1 MNTLLVNA
9 NKVNFF
15 KDMHVKIDT
24 NVNTGYGKDT
34 DKNGYANIKYRELIQ
49 KLTATLSLT
58 LLSFGW
64 GSTVNA
70 AQQQIALVGTWTS
83 IPDAPLVQKP
93 EKASE
98 GLYQLQVN
106 ADGTL
111 TPVKVL
117 QMKSPS
123 WVVKSKD
130 GRFAY
135 TTNEENEGAVT
146 ALSVQNGKVE
156 VLNTVN
162 SHGGHPTHASISLDG
177 KFLFVSNYSAF
188 DKGRGGVAVLP
199 ILPNGYLG
207 EMVQNIVFAEGS
219 GHVKGRQDSGHA
231 HSTTFSPD
239 GKYLYASDL
248 GNDKVYAFRYNPS
261 KPQPLEAD
269 KSRDVSFKH
278 GSGPRHMVFS
288 PNGKQA
294 YITAEM
300 RSEIVTFN
308 VQDGHLKKVAE
319 LKLVHED
326 KTPEF
331 KSASGIILS
340 PNGKYVIAANRG
352 ADNKLLVFKIQQ
364 NGLLGQPQVYKA
376 NGIEPRAFSFDESGK
391 YLYVTNVYS
400 NNISLFRFDTKNG
413 SLKPLGDA
421 AKISTPTDIKFF
433 Q

>member
-1 MNTLLVNA
+1 M
-9 NKVNFF
+9 
-15 KDMHVKIDT
+15 KIDT
-24 NVNTGYGKDT
+24 DVKTGYGKDT

-199 ILPNGYLG
+199 ILPNGHLG
-207 EMVQNIVFAEGS
+207 EMVQNIIFAEGS

-288 PNGKQA
+288 SNGKQA

-433 Q
+433 

>member
-1 MNTLLVNA
+1 M
-9 NKVNFF
+9 
-15 KDMHVKIDT
+15 KIDT
-24 NVNTGYGKDT
+24 DVNTGYGKDT

-70 AQQQIALVGTWTS
+70 AQQQIALVGTWRS

-199 ILPNGYLG
+199 ILPNGHLG
-207 EMVQNIVFAEGS
+207 EMVQNIVFSEGS

-340 PNGKYVIAANRG
+340 PNGNYVIAANRG

-433 Q
+433 

>member
-1 MNTLLVNA
+1 MPVK
-9 NKVNFF
+9 KVTCVEITES
-15 KDMHVKIDT
+15 KDNDIKL
-24 NVNTGYGKDT
+24 
-34 DKNGYANIKYRELIQ
+34 KYRGLIQ

-58 LLSFGW
+58 FISLGW
-64 GSTVNA
+64 GNIVNA
-70 AQQQIALVGTWTS
+70 ADQQIALVGTWTS
-83 IPDAPLVQKP
+83 IPNAPLVQKP
-93 EKASE
+93 KQASE
-98 GLYQLQVN
+98 GLYQFKVN
-106 ADGTL
+106 RDGTL
-111 TPVKVL
+111 TPIKVL
-117 QMKSPS
+117 KMKSPS
-123 WVVKSKD
+123 WIVKSKD

-135 TTNEENEGAVT
+135 TTNEENLGEVT

-156 VLNTVN
+156 VLNTVD
-162 SHGGHPTHASISLDG
+162 SHGGHPTHASISLDS

-199 ILPNGYLG
+199 ILPNGHIG

-219 GHVKGRQDSGHA
+219 GHVKGRQESGHA

-248 GNDKVYAFRYNPS
+248 GNDKVYAFRYNPN

-269 KSRDVSFKH
+269 SSRDVKFVH

-288 PNGKQA
+288 PNGKYA

-300 RSEIVTFN
+300 RSEIVAFN
-308 VQDGHLKKVAE
+308 VQDGHLKKIAE

-340 PNGKYVIAANRG
+340 PDGKYVIAANRG

-364 NGLLGQPQVYKA
+364 NGLLGQPVIYKA
-376 NGIEPRAFSFDESGK
+376 NGIEPRAFSFDATGK

-400 NNISLFRFDTKNG
+400 NNISLFRFDAKSG
-413 SLKPLGDA
+413 SLKPAGDA

-433 Q
+433 N

>member
-24 NVNTGYGKDT
+24 DVKTGYGKDT

-49 KLTATLSLT
+49 KLIATLSLT

-146 ALSVQNGKVE
+146 ALSIQNGKVE

-188 DKGRGGVAVLP
+188 DKGRGGVVVLP
-199 ILPNGYLG
+199 ILPNGHLG

-376 NGIEPRAFSFDESGK
+376 NGIEPRAFAFDESGK

-433 Q
+433 

>member
-1 MNTLLVNA
+1 M
-9 NKVNFF
+9 
-15 KDMHVKIDT
+15 KIDID
-24 NVNTGYGKDT
+24 VKTGYGKDT
-34 DKNGYANIKYRELIQ
+34 DKNGYTNIKYRELIQ

-199 ILPNGYLG
+199 ILPNGHLG

-300 RSEIVTFN
+300 QSEIVTFN

-376 NGIEPRAFSFDESGK
+376 NGIEPRAFAFDESGK

-421 AKISTPTDIKFF
+421 AKIATPTDIKFF
-433 Q
+433 

>member
-1 MNTLLVNA
+1 M
-9 NKVNFF
+9 
-15 KDMHVKIDT
+15 KIDT
-24 NVNTGYGKDT
+24 DVNTGYGKDT

-70 AQQQIALVGTWTS
+70 AQPQIALVGTWTS

-199 ILPNGYLG
+199 ILPNGHLG

-376 NGIEPRAFSFDESGK
+376 NGIEPRAFSFDESDK

-433 Q
+433 

>member
-1 MNTLLVNA
+1 
-9 NKVNFF
+9 
-15 KDMHVKIDT
+15 MHVKIDT
-24 NVNTGYGKDT
+24 DVNTGYGKDT

-70 AQQQIALVGTWTS
+70 AQQQIALVGTWTY

-207 EMVQNIVFAEGS
+207 EMVQNIVFSEGS

-433 Q
+433 

>member
-24 NVNTGYGKDT
+24 DVKTGYGKDT

-83 IPDAPLVQKP
+83 IPDAPLVQRP

-199 ILPNGYLG
+199 ILPNGHLG
-207 EMVQNIVFAEGS
+207 EMVQNIVFSEGS

-364 NGLLGQPQVYKA
+364 NGLLGQPQVYKV

-433 Q
+433 

>member
-1 MNTLLVNA
+1 M
-9 NKVNFF
+9 
-15 KDMHVKIDT
+15 DT
-24 NVNTGYGKDT
+24 DVNTGYGKDT

-177 KFLFVSNYSAF
+177 KYLFVSNYSAF

-199 ILPNGYLG
+199 ILPNGHLG

-340 PNGKYVIAANRG
+340 LNGKYVIAANRG

-433 Q
+433 

>member
-1 MNTLLVNA
+1 MEKDTCVEIRDS
-9 NKVNFF
+9 KVN
-15 KDMHVKIDT
+15 DT
-24 NVNTGYGKDT
+24 
-34 DKNGYANIKYRELIQ
+34 NIKYCELIQ
-49 KLTATLSLT
+49 KLTATLSLSF
-58 LLSFGW
+58 LSLGW

-70 AQQQIALVGTWTS
+70 AEQQIALVGTWTS

-117 QMKSPS
+117 KMKSPS
-123 WVVKSKD
+123 WIVKSKD

-135 TTNEENEGAVT
+135 TTNEENLGEVT

-188 DKGRGGVAVLP
+188 DKGRGGVAVFP
-199 ILPNGYLG
+199 ILPNGHLG
-207 EMVQNIVFAEGS
+207 EMVQNIVFSEGS
-219 GHVKGRQDSGHA
+219 GHVKGRQESGHA

-248 GNDKVYAFRYNPS
+248 GNDKVYVFRYNPN
-261 KPQPLEAD
+261 KTQPLEAD
-269 KSRDVSFKH
+269 NSRDVTFNH

-288 PNGKQA
+288 SDGKHA
-294 YITAEM
+294 YVTAEM

-308 VQDGHLKKVAE
+308 VQDGYLKKTAE

-340 PNGKYVIAANRG
+340 PDGKYVIAANRG
-352 ADNKLLVFKIQQ
+352 SDNKLLVFKIQED
-364 NGLLGQPQVYKA
+364 GLLAQPTVYKA
-376 NGIEPRAFSFDESGK
+376 NGIEPRAFSFDATGK
-391 YLYVTNVYS
+391 YLYVTNVFT
-400 NNISLFRFDTKNG
+400 NNISLFRFDAKNG
-413 SLKPLGDA
+413 TLKSVGDA

-433 Q
+433 N

>member
-1 MNTLLVNA
+1 M
-9 NKVNFF
+9 
-15 KDMHVKIDT
+15 KIDT
-24 NVNTGYGKDT
+24 DVNTGYGKDT
-34 DKNGYANIKYRELIQ
+34 DKNGYANIKYRERIQ

-199 ILPNGYLG
+199 ILPNGHLG

-376 NGIEPRAFSFDESGK
+376 NGIEPRAFAFDESGK

-433 Q
+433 

>member
-1 MNTLLVNA
+1 M
-9 NKVNFF
+9 
-15 KDMHVKIDT
+15 KIDT
-24 NVNTGYGKDT
+24 DVNTGYGKDT

-58 LLSFGW
+58 FLSFGW

-162 SHGGHPTHASISLDG
+162 SHGGHPTHASVSLDG

-199 ILPNGYLG
+199 ILPNGHLG
-207 EMVQNIVFAEGS
+207 EMVQNIVFSEGS

-433 Q
+433 

>member
-24 NVNTGYGKDT
+24 DVNTGYGKDT
-34 DKNGYANIKYRELIQ
+34 DKNGYANIKYHELIK

-199 ILPNGYLG
+199 ILPNGHLG

-364 NGLLGQPQVYKA
+364 NGLIGQPQVYKA

-433 Q
+433 

>member
-1 MNTLLVNA
+1 M
-9 NKVNFF
+9 
-15 KDMHVKIDT
+15 KIDT
-24 NVNTGYGKDT
+24 DVNTGYGKDT

-49 KLTATLSLT
+49 KLTVTLSLT

-199 ILPNGYLG
+199 ILPNGHLG

-261 KPQPLEAD
+261 NPQPLEAD

-433 Q
+433 

>member
-1 MNTLLVNA
+1 
-9 NKVNFF
+9 
-15 KDMHVKIDT
+15 VKIDT
-24 NVNTGYGKDT
+24 YVEIKQSKVNDT
-34 DKNGYANIKYRELIQ
+34 HIKYRGLIH

-64 GSTVNA
+64 NSTVNA

-93 EKASE
+93 KQASE
-98 GLYQLQVN
+98 GLYQLQFN
-106 ADGTL
+106 GDGTL

-117 QMKSPS
+117 KMKSPS
-123 WVVKSKD
+123 WIVKSKD

-146 ALSVQNGKVE
+146 ALSVQNAKVE

-162 SHGGHPTHASISLDG
+162 SHGGHPTHATISLDG

-188 DKGRGGVAVLP
+188 DKGRGGVAVFP
-199 ILPNGYLG
+199 ILANGHLG

-219 GHVKGRQDSGHA
+219 GHVKGRQESGHA

-261 KPQPLEAD
+261 NLQPLEAD
-269 KSRDVSFKH
+269 SNRDVTLGH

-288 PNGKQA
+288 QNGKHA
-294 YITAEM
+294 YLTAEM
-300 RSEIVTFN
+300 QSEIVIFN
-308 VQDGHLKKVAE
+308 VQDGYLKKVGQ
-319 LKLVHED
+319 LKLIHED

-364 NGLLGQPQVYKA
+364 NGLLGKPTVYKA
-376 NGIEPRAFSFDESGK
+376 NGIEPRAFSFDMSGK
-391 YLYVTNVYS
+391 YLYVTNVFS
-400 NNISLFRFDTKNG
+400 NNISLFRFDGKKGTLRSIGN
-413 SLKPLGDA
+413 A
-421 AKISTPTDIKFF
+421 AKLSTPTDIKFF
-433 Q
+433 N

>member
-1 MNTLLVNA
+1 
-9 NKVNFF
+9 
-15 KDMHVKIDT
+15 MHVKIDT
-24 NVNTGYGKDT
+24 DVNTGYGKDT

-93 EKASE
+93 EKVSE

-199 ILPNGYLG
+199 ILPNGHLG

-364 NGLLGQPQVYKA
+364 NGPLGQPQVYKA

-433 Q
+433 

>member
-1 MNTLLVNA
+1 
-9 NKVNFF
+9 
-15 KDMHVKIDT
+15 MHVKIDT
-24 NVNTGYGKDT
+24 DVNTGYGKDT

-146 ALSVQNGKVE
+146 ALSVQNGKIE

-199 ILPNGYLG
+199 ILPNGHLG
-207 EMVQNIVFAEGS
+207 EMVQNIVFSEGS

-376 NGIEPRAFSFDESGK
+376 NGIEPRAFAFDESGK

-433 Q
+433 

>member
-24 NVNTGYGKDT
+24 DVNTGYGKDT

-199 ILPNGYLG
+199 ILPNGHLG

-300 RSEIVTFN
+300 QSEIVTFN

-376 NGIEPRAFSFDESGK
+376 NGIEPRAFAFDESGK

-421 AKISTPTDIKFF
+421 AKIATPTDIKFF
-433 Q
+433 

>member
-1 MNTLLVNA
+1 
-9 NKVNFF
+9 
-15 KDMHVKIDT
+15 
-24 NVNTGYGKDT
+24 
-34 DKNGYANIKYRELIQ
+34 
-49 KLTATLSLT
+49 
-58 LLSFGW
+58 
-64 GSTVNA
+64 
-70 AQQQIALVGTWTS
+70 
-83 IPDAPLVQKP
+83 
-93 EKASE
+93 
-98 GLYQLQVN
+98 
-106 ADGTL
+106 
-111 TPVKVL
+111 
-117 QMKSPS
+117 MKSPS

-199 ILPNGYLG
+199 ILPNGHLG
-207 EMVQNIVFAEGS
+207 EMVQNIVFSEGS

-433 Q
+433 

>member
-1 MNTLLVNA
+1 M
-9 NKVNFF
+9 
-15 KDMHVKIDT
+15 KIDT
-24 NVNTGYGKDT
+24 DVNTGYGKDT

-177 KFLFVSNYSAF
+177 KYLFVSNYSAF

-199 ILPNGYLG
+199 ILPNGHLG

-340 PNGKYVIAANRG
+340 LNGKYVIAANRG

-433 Q
+433 

>member
-1 MNTLLVNA
+1 M
-9 NKVNFF
+9 
-15 KDMHVKIDT
+15 KIDT
-24 NVNTGYGKDT
+24 DVKTGYGKDT

-83 IPDAPLVQKP
+83 IPDAALVQKP

-156 VLNTVN
+156 VVNTVN

-199 ILPNGYLG
+199 ILPNGHLG
-207 EMVQNIVFAEGS
+207 EMVQNIVFSEGS

-433 Q
+433 

>member
-1 MNTLLVNA
+1 MK
-9 NKVNFF
+9 KVTCVEITESKENDI
-15 KDMHVKIDT
+15 KL
-24 NVNTGYGKDT
+24 
-34 DKNGYANIKYRELIQ
+34 KYRALIQ

-58 LLSFGW
+58 FLSLGW
-64 GSTVNA
+64 GNIVNA
-70 AQQQIALVGTWTS
+70 ADQQIALVGTWTS
-83 IPDAPLVQKP
+83 IPNAPLVQKP
-93 EKASE
+93 NQASE

-106 ADGTL
+106 GDGTL
-111 TPVKVL
+111 TPIKVL
-117 QMKSPS
+117 KMKSPS
-123 WVVKSKD
+123 WIVKSKD

-135 TTNEENEGAVT
+135 TTNEENLGEVT

-156 VLNTVN
+156 VLNTVD

-199 ILPNGYLG
+199 ILPNGHIG

-219 GHVKGRQDSGHA
+219 GHVKGRQESGHA

-248 GNDKVYAFRYNPS
+248 GNDKVYAFRYNPN

-269 KSRDVSFKH
+269 SSRDVKFVH

-288 PNGKQA
+288 PNGKYA

-300 RSEIVTFN
+300 RSEIVAFN
-308 VQDGHLKKVAE
+308 VQDGHLKKIAE

-340 PNGKYVIAANRG
+340 PDGKYVIAGNRG

-364 NGLLGQPQVYKA
+364 NGLLGQPVIYKA
-376 NGIEPRAFSFDESGK
+376 NGIEPRAFSFDATGK

-400 NNISLFRFDTKNG
+400 NNISLFRFDAKSG
-413 SLKPLGDA
+413 SLKPTGDA

-433 Q
+433 N

>member
-1 MNTLLVNA
+1 M
-9 NKVNFF
+9 
-15 KDMHVKIDT
+15 KIDT
-24 NVNTGYGKDT
+24 DVNTGYGKDT

-199 ILPNGYLG
+199 ILPNGHLG

-300 RSEIVTFN
+300 RSEIETFY

-433 Q
+433 

>member
-1 MNTLLVNA
+1 MPVEKDTCVEIRDS
-9 NKVNFF
+9 KVN
-15 KDMHVKIDT
+15 DT
-24 NVNTGYGKDT
+24 
-34 DKNGYANIKYRELIQ
+34 NIKYRELIQ
-49 KLTATLSLT
+49 KLTATLSLSF
-58 LLSFGW
+58 LSLGW

-70 AQQQIALVGTWTS
+70 AEQQIALVGTWTS

-117 QMKSPS
+117 KMKSPS
-123 WVVKSKD
+123 WIVKSKD

-135 TTNEENEGAVT
+135 TTNEENLGEVT

-188 DKGRGGVAVLP
+188 DKGRGGVAVFP
-199 ILPNGYLG
+199 ILPNGHLG
-207 EMVQNIVFAEGS
+207 EMVQNIVFSEGS
-219 GHVKGRQDSGHA
+219 GHVKGRQESGHA

-248 GNDKVYAFRYNPS
+248 GNDKVYVFRYNPN
-261 KPQPLEAD
+261 KTQPLEAD
-269 KSRDVSFKH
+269 NGRDVTFNH

-288 PNGKQA
+288 SDGKHA
-294 YITAEM
+294 YVTAEM

-308 VQDGHLKKVAE
+308 VQDGYLKKTAE

-340 PNGKYVIAANRG
+340 PDGTYVIAANRG
-352 ADNKLLVFKIQQ
+352 SDNKLLVFKIQED
-364 NGLLGQPQVYKA
+364 GLLAQPTVYKA
-376 NGIEPRAFSFDESGK
+376 NGIEPRAFSFDATGK
-391 YLYVTNVYS
+391 YLYVTNVFT
-400 NNISLFRFDTKNG
+400 NNISLFRFDAKNG
-413 SLKPLGDA
+413 TLKSVGDA

-433 Q
+433 N

>member
-1 MNTLLVNA
+1 M
-9 NKVNFF
+9 
-15 KDMHVKIDT
+15 KIDT
-24 NVNTGYGKDT
+24 DVKTGYGKDT
-34 DKNGYANIKYRELIQ
+34 DKNGYANIKYHELIQ

-188 DKGRGGVAVLP
+188 DKGRGGIAVLP
-199 ILPNGYLG
+199 ILPNGHLG

-433 Q
+433 

>member
-1 MNTLLVNA
+1 M
-9 NKVNFF
+9 
-15 KDMHVKIDT
+15 KIDT
-24 NVNTGYGKDT
+24 DVNTGYGKDT

-199 ILPNGYLG
+199 ILPNGHLG

-261 KPQPLEAD
+261 KSQPLEAD
-269 KSRDVSFKH
+269 KSRVVSFKH

-308 VQDGHLKKVAE
+308 VQEGHLKKVAE

-433 Q
+433 

>member
-1 MNTLLVNA
+1 M
-9 NKVNFF
+9 
-15 KDMHVKIDT
+15 KIDT
-24 NVNTGYGKDT
+24 DVNTGYGKDT

-93 EKASE
+93 EKVSE

-199 ILPNGYLG
+199 ILPNGHLG

-364 NGLLGQPQVYKA
+364 NGPLGQPQVYKA

-433 Q
+433 

>member
-24 NVNTGYGKDT
+24 DVNTGYGKDT

-70 AQQQIALVGTWTS
+70 AQPQIALVGTWTS

-130 GRFAY
+130 SRFAY

-199 ILPNGYLG
+199 ILPNGHLG

-413 SLKPLGDA
+413 SLKSLGDA

-433 Q
+433 

>member
-1 MNTLLVNA
+1 M
-9 NKVNFF
+9 
-15 KDMHVKIDT
+15 KIDT
-24 NVNTGYGKDT
+24 DVNTGYGKDT
-34 DKNGYANIKYRELIQ
+34 DKNGYANIKYHELIQ

-199 ILPNGYLG
+199 ILPNGHLG

-288 PNGKQA
+288 LNGKQA

-364 NGLLGQPQVYKA
+364 NGLLGQPQVYKT

-433 Q
+433 

>member
-24 NVNTGYGKDT
+24 DVNTGYGKDT

-70 AQQQIALVGTWTS
+70 AQPQIALVGTWTS

-199 ILPNGYLG
+199 ILPNGHLG
-207 EMVQNIVFAEGS
+207 EMVQNIVFSEGS

-352 ADNKLLVFKIQQ
+352 VDNKLLVFKIQQ

-433 Q
+433 

>member
-1 MNTLLVNA
+1 M
-9 NKVNFF
+9 
-15 KDMHVKIDT
+15 KIDT
-24 NVNTGYGKDT
+24 DVKTGYGKDT

-49 KLTATLSLT
+49 KFTATLSLT

-199 ILPNGYLG
+199 ILPNGHLG

-269 KSRDVSFKH
+269 KSRDASFKH

-433 Q
+433 

>member
-1 MNTLLVNA
+1 M
-9 NKVNFF
+9 
-15 KDMHVKIDT
+15 KIDT
-24 NVNTGYGKDT
+24 DVNTGYGKDT

-156 VLNTVN
+156 VLNTIN

-177 KFLFVSNYSAF
+177 KYLFVSNYSAF

-199 ILPNGYLG
+199 ILPNGHLG

-433 Q
+433 

>member
-1 MNTLLVNA
+1 M
-9 NKVNFF
+9 
-15 KDMHVKIDT
+15 KIDT
-24 NVNTGYGKDT
+24 DVNTGYGKDT

-146 ALSVQNGKVE
+146 ALSVQNGRVE

-199 ILPNGYLG
+199 ILPNGHLG

-308 VQDGHLKKVAE
+308 VQDGHLRKVAE

-433 Q
+433 

>member
-1 MNTLLVNA
+1 M
-9 NKVNFF
+9 
-15 KDMHVKIDT
+15 KIDT
-24 NVNTGYGKDT
+24 NVKTGYGKDT

-106 ADGTL
+106 ADRTL

-199 ILPNGYLG
+199 ILPNGHLG

-364 NGLLGQPQVYKA
+364 NGLLGQQQVYKA

-433 Q
+433 

>member
-1 MNTLLVNA
+1 MP
-9 NKVNFF
+9 
-15 KDMHVKIDT
+15 VK
-24 NVNTGYGKDT
+24 KDT
-34 DKNGYANIKYRELIQ
+34 CVEIKENRDNEPNVKYRGLIQ
-49 KLTATLSLT
+49 KLTTTLSVT
-58 LLSFGW
+58 FLSLGW
-64 GSTVNA
+64 GNTVNA
-70 AQQQIALVGTWTS
+70 ADRQIALVGTWTS
-83 IPDAPLVQKP
+83 IPNAPLVQKP
-93 EKASE
+93 KQASE

-106 ADGTL
+106 SDGTL

-117 QMKSPS
+117 KMKSPS
-123 WVVKSKD
+123 WIVKSKD
-130 GRFAY
+130 DRFAY
-135 TTNEENEGAVT
+135 TTNEENSGEVT

-156 VLNTVN
+156 VLNTVD

-199 ILPNGYLG
+199 ILPNGHLG

-219 GHVKGRQDSGHA
+219 GHVKGRQESGHA

-248 GNDKVYAFRYNPS
+248 GNDKIYTFRYNPS
-261 KPQPLEAD
+261 KTQPLEAD
-269 KSRDVSFKH
+269 SSRDVTFVH

-288 PNGKQA
+288 TNGKHA

-300 RSEIVTFN
+300 RSEIVAFN
-308 VQDGHLKKVAE
+308 VQDGHLKKIAE

-340 PNGKYVIAANRG
+340 PDGKYVIAANRG

-364 NGLLGQPQVYKA
+364 NGLLGQPVVYKA
-376 NGIEPRAFSFDESGK
+376 NGIEPRAFSFDATGK

-400 NNISLFRFDTKNG
+400 NNISLFRFDAKSG
-413 SLKPLGDA
+413 SLKPAGDA

-433 Q
+433 N

>member
-24 NVNTGYGKDT
+24 DVNTGYGKDT

-199 ILPNGYLG
+199 ILPNGHLG
-207 EMVQNIVFAEGS
+207 EMVQNIVFSEGS

-376 NGIEPRAFSFDESGK
+376 NGIEPRAFAFDESGK

-421 AKISTPTDIKFF
+421 AKIATPTDIKFF
-433 Q
+433 

>member
-1 MNTLLVNA
+1 M
-9 NKVNFF
+9 
-15 KDMHVKIDT
+15 DT
-24 NVNTGYGKDT
+24 DVNTGYGKDT

-93 EKASE
+93 EKASD

-177 KFLFVSNYSAF
+177 KFLFVSNYAAF

-199 ILPNGYLG
+199 ILPNGHLG
-207 EMVQNIVFAEGS
+207 EMVQNIVFSEGS

-433 Q
+433 